1 MNGAYIA
8 IGCAFIVIGAGAAA
22 RGRKAEDPTAAKNG
36 RLAGMLMI
44 LAGAIFAATGALAG
58 N

>member
-8 IGCAFIVIGAGAAA
+8 IGCAFIAIGAASAAS
-22 RGRKAEDPTAAKNG
+22 GRKADDANKAKN
-36 RLAGMLMI
+36 AKISGMLMI
-44 LAGAIFAATGALAG
+44 LAGAIFAVTGAVAG

>member
-8 IGCAFIVIGAGAAA
+8 IGCAFVAIGAAMAA
-22 RGRKAEDPTAAKNG
+22 RGRKAGDELKARNA
-36 RLAGMLMI
+36 RLSAMLMI

-58 N
+58 D